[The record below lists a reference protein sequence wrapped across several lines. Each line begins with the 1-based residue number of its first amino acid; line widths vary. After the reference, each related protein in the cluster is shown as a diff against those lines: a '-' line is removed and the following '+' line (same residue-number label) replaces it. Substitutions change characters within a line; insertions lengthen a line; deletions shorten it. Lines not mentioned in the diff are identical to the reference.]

1 MKRRPHTSGTAS
13 GETFCDGQAYSLE
26 MGRSSRG
33 VWSTF
38 VFLLATLAL
47 PPIATADTVARAGLA
62 TIANDLDA
70 GTWTIASSGT
80 SLVLALDAT
89 RDFAILNLAS
99 SSGKAWTIGD
109 LPDTFLIVGG
119 KRLPFGSRAAGFV
132 YQNVTTAV
140 KGLRVQLDAVFE
152 VPAARLRA
160 TRHYVATSGSPTFE
174 TWTTFTPMAGTV
186 PLSDLNGFRLTVPA
200 GTLHWLNGLQGDGPS
215 TPRDT
220 AFTLQQRALRVGERL
235 SLGAEGR
242 SSEQTVP
249 WFAIDDGEDT
259 FFAGLM
265 WSGAWTL
272 TAVRSIAGIEITLG
286 LAPLSTTAAS
296 AIDGPHA
303 FFGLVRGGLSK
314 ASAALRSF
322 VIQGVRGGRRLDALA
337 TYNTWFAYG
346 VAIDDATIREEIDGA
361 AALGAELFVVDAG
374 WYVGAGRGG
383 ASDFLSGLGNWE
395 IDAARFPD
403 GLKALTDYAHSRG
416 LKFGIWVEPE
426 RVALS
431 TVNQRELAQEAWL
444 AKIGGKYGSSQGAQI
459 CFASVAARQWV
470 LNQLTRLIDAV
481 QPDYVKWDNNLW
493 INCDRSG
500 HGHGATDGNFA
511 HVNALYHVLSD
522 LRTRYPHLLI
532 ENVSGGGNRLDLG
545 MLRYSDVAWMDD
557 RSAPSV
563 HVRHNVEGLSAVFP
577 PAYLLSFVM
586 DHEDEPLHQ
595 ASDFPLY
602 FRSRMTGVLGLSFRT
617 GEFGQADGGQMARE
631 IDIYKTNRGR
641 LRAAAGTLL
650 TPQADIN
657 RGPAW
662 DAFQAR
668 APGGRTSVLS
678 AFQWDAATRAVTIK
692 PVGLRPQST
701 YEVRSVDTGVIGIA
715 TGAELMEDGIT
726 LVQSPDTAAH
736 ILILRRQ

>member
-1 MKRRPHTSGTAS
+1 MRHSIH
-13 GETFCDGQAYSLE
+13 
-26 MGRSSRG
+26 G
-33 VWSTF
+33 VLSAF
-38 VFLLATLAL
+38 VFLLAILAL
-47 PPIATADTVARAGLA
+47 TPVATANTVARAGFA
-62 TIANDLDA
+62 IIANDPDA
-70 GTWTIASSGT
+70 GTWTIASSGA

-89 RDFAILNLAS
+89 RDFEILRLS
-99 SSGKAWTIGD
+99 SSSNRPWTIGS
-109 LPDTFLIVGG
+109 LPDTFLKVGG
-119 KRLPFGSRAAGFV
+119 QTLPFGNRAAGFI
-132 YQNVTTAV
+132 YQNVTTTV
-140 KGLRVQLDAVFE
+140 KGLTVQLDAVFE

-160 TRHYVATSGSPTFE
+160 TRHYAATSGSPTFE
-174 TWTTFTPMAGTV
+174 TWTTFTPIAGAV
-186 PLSDLNGFRLTVPA
+186 SLSDLNGFRLTVPP
-200 GTLHWLNGLQGDGPS
+200 GTLHWLNGLQGDDPN

-220 AFTLQQRALRVGERL
+220 AFTLRQRALEVGERV

-249 WFAIDDGEDT
+249 WFAVDGGDDE

-265 WSGAWTL
+265 WSGAWSL
-272 TAVRSIAGIEITLG
+272 TAVRSSAGIELTLG
-286 LAPLSTTAAS
+286 LAPMSTNAAS
-296 AIDGPHA
+296 AVDGPHA
-303 FFGLVRGGLSK
+303 FFGLVRGGLSN
-314 ASAALRSF
+314 ASVALRSF
-322 VIQGVRGGRRLDALA
+322 VIQGIRGGRLLDALV

-346 VAIDDATIREEIDGA
+346 VAIDEATVREEIDGA

-383 ASDFLSGLGNWE
+383 VADFSSGLGTWE
-395 IDAARFPD
+395 IDAARFPN

-416 LKFGIWVEPE
+416 LKFGIWIEPE

-431 TVNQRELAQEAWL
+431 TVNQRGLAQEAWL
-444 AKIGGKYGSSQGAQI
+444 AKADGKYGSSQAAQV
-459 CFASVAARQWV
+459 CLASAAARQWV
-470 LNQLTRLIDAV
+470 LDQLARLIDTV

-493 INCDRSG
+493 INCDRGG

-511 HVNALYHVLSD
+511 HVNALYRVLSD
-522 LRTRYPHLLI
+522 LRARYPHLLI

-563 HVRHNVEGLSAVFP
+563 HVRHNIEGLSAMFP

-617 GEFGQADGGQMARE
+617 GEFGESDRSQMARE
-631 IDIYKTNRGR
+631 IDIYTTNRDS
-641 LRAAAGTLL
+641 LRAGAGTLL

-657 RGPAW
+657 GGPAW
-662 DAFQAR
+662 DAFQEN
-668 APGGRTSVLS
+668 APGGRTSVIS
-678 AFQWDAATRAVTIK
+678 AFQCGAAARAIIIK
-692 PVGLRPQST
+692 PLGLQSRST
-701 YEVRSVDTGVIGIA
+701 YEVRSVDGGVIGIA
-715 TGAELMEDGIT
+715 TGAALMADGIE
-726 LVQSPDTAAH
+726 LIESPSTAAH